1 VEKTGTEML
10 NYLPETINQYSSST
24 RTSISS
30 LIKSMKISKV
40 ELSSLVDKMNTN
52 VVDKNFSAS
61 QIPVFS
67 VISKEIL
74 IDSFRNLYLREQQL
88 FSAANANGLV
98 LSSMVDIFSSEIDK
112 VQNDLDKL
120 ELFIDNYEFISG
132 KDDLFNANY
141 IEKFDSFIND
151 YRSDNITFNIPDRD
165 NVEFGENGNAFIDG
179 SLGVLKIGNSQDI
192 KNIIRNIKNINIKTN
207 YSNYITTN
215 NNFFNL
221 FNDNLSDSWTITVK
235 SPVILDS
242 QIAESLKY
250 IKYDYSLIKGAVTSA
265 EIDLQRSVNIDTI
278 RFNPNESNN
287 FQLLQVVLF
296 HSSPQQSNNGNAAEN
311 YTTLLDQ
318 PRLINGVFELRFDKK
333 SVKKVIFIFNQSNYT
348 RSNKTALS
356 SELNAK
362 VLDSFV
368 RGVINDRAK
377 RFSKFQDIV
386 YWFFVRKNTI
396 AGLSKNNYLDNDY
409 YTYRFPSEFSS
420 YISTLNEQIK
430 DFNSLIMEDKNV
442 FSNTP
447 IFINLVNTMLD
458 GFSGKLNIFHN
469 KQYLEMGM
477 NSRVTSKIN
486 QTGFT
491 QYNASNRIA
500 DYRNQFS
507 DPIISFPNIN
517 AVNNSQITESEESY
531 EYSFSLKSIELM
543 ETLDQASNKAVFV
556 SKKIPVDGQVTA
568 LKVKLNQ
575 ANNSLSLV
583 PSRLDLKSAA
593 SYEMSISNKPAPNAE
608 SDWTPIVSYGVSFI
622 ESEILFFNPAS
633 KKAMLRFS
641 AIDNSINVYKNGM
654 LMPRGNASYVYSKGN
669 KTITLST
676 ESFNQADTY
685 VASYSLDY
693 SISSPDEINFIK
705 QNIFLESVKS
715 FGTENGPG
723 EQFRQTDPN
732 GYIRLSYTPYISASS
747 ATNAFF
753 SKVTGTSFIGN
764 FAGYSPV
771 RVQLSDGSYALNI
784 TNYTSTSQKNDFY
797 DTNNTIFIH
806 SGQGI
811 VFNKNINTPFKVIYQ
826 YIPNDL
832 RFRVILRKNI
842 TESTDP
848 ISIDGLI
855 LKMKTINYDPYYEKL
870 NSHLR

>member
-1 VEKTGTEML
+1 ML

-40 ELSSLVDKMNTN
+40 ELSSLVDKINAN

-61 QIPVFS
+61 RIPAFS

-88 FSAANANGLV
+88 FSAANAHGLV

-151 YRSDNITFNIPDRD
+151 YRSDNVRFNIPDRD
-165 NVEFGENGNAFIDG
+165 NVQFGENGNAFVDG

-215 NNFFNL
+215 NDFFNL

-242 QIAESLKY
+242 QITESLKY
-250 IKYDYSLIKGAVTSA
+250 IKYDYSLIKGAVTLS

-296 HSSPQQSNNGNAAEN
+296 HGSPQQSNNSSAAEN
-311 YTTLLDQ
+311 YTTLLDE
-318 PRLINGVFELRFDKK
+318 PRLINGVFELRFDQK

-356 SELNAK
+356 SELNAR

-368 RGVINDRAK
+368 KAVINDRAK

-409 YTYRFPSEFSS
+409 YTYRFPAEFSS

-430 DFNSLIMEDKNV
+430 DFNSLIMEDTNV

-447 IFINLVNTMLD
+447 IFVNLVNTMLD
-458 GFSGKLNIFHN
+458 GFSGKLNIFDN
-469 KQYLEMGM
+469 KEYLEMGM
-477 NSRVTSKIN
+477 NSRVTSRIN
-486 QTGFT
+486 QPGFT
-491 QYNASNRIA
+491 QYNSSNTMA

-507 DPIISFPNIN
+507 DPMISFPNIN

-531 EYSFSLKSIELM
+531 EYSFSLKSIELI

-568 LKVKLNQ
+568 LKAKINQ

-583 PSRLDLKSAA
+583 PSGLDLSSAA
-593 SYEMSISNKPAPNAE
+593 SYEVSISNKPAPNRE
-608 SDWTPIVSYGVSFI
+608 SDWTPIVPYGVSFI
-622 ESEILFFNPAS
+622 ESEILFFDPAS
-633 KKAMLRFS
+633 KKATLRFS

-654 LMPRGNASYVYSKGN
+654 LIPRGNASYVYSNGN
-669 KTITLST
+669 KTITLSI
-676 ESFNQADTY
+676 ESLNQADTY

-693 SISSPDEINFIK
+693 STSSPDEIDFTR

-723 EQFRQTDPN
+723 EQFRQTDSN
-732 GYIRLSYTPYISASS
+732 SYIRLSYTPYISAGA

-784 TNYTSTSQKNDFY
+784 TNYTSTSQTNSFY
-797 DTNNTIFIH
+797 DTNDTIFIH

-811 VFNKNINTPFKVIYQ
+811 VFNKNINTAFKVIYQ

-832 RFRVILRKNI
+832 RFRIILRKNI

-848 ISIDGLI
+848 ISIDSLI
-855 LKMKTINYDPYYEKL
+855 LKMKTINYDPYYGKL
-870 NSHLR
+870 NSYLR

>member
-1 VEKTGTEML
+1 ML

-40 ELSSLVDKMNTN
+40 ELSSLVDKMNSN

-61 QIPVFS
+61 RIPAFS

-151 YRSDNITFNIPDRD
+151 YRSDSVIFSIPDRD
-165 NVEFGENGNAFIDG
+165 NIQFGENGNAFIDG
-179 SLGVLKIGNSQDI
+179 SLGVFKIGSSQDT
-192 KNIIRNIKNINIKTN
+192 KNIIRNIKNINIITN
-207 YSNYITTN
+207 YNNYITTN
-215 NNFFNL
+215 NDFFNL
-221 FNDNLSDSWTITVK
+221 FNDNLSDSWTVTVK

-242 QIAESLKY
+242 RITESLKY

-287 FQLLQVVLF
+287 FQLLQVVIF
-296 HSSPQQSNNGNAAEN
+296 HSSPQQSNNRSAAEN

-318 PRLINGVFELRFDKK
+318 PTLINGVFELRFDQKN
-333 SVKKVIFIFNQSNYT
+333 VKKVIFIFNQSNYT

-356 SELNAK
+356 SELNSK

-396 AGLSKNNYLDNDY
+396 AGLSKNHYLDNDY
-409 YTYRFPSEFSS
+409 YTYRFPSEFTS

-442 FSNTP
+442 YSNTP
-447 IFINLVNTMLD
+447 IFINLMNTMLD
-458 GFSGKLNIFHN
+458 GFSGKLNIFDN
-469 KQYLEMGM
+469 KEYLEMGM
-477 NSRVTSKIN
+477 NSRVSGRIN
-486 QTGFT
+486 QLGFT
-491 QYNASNRIA
+491 QYNSSNKIA
-500 DYRNQFS
+500 DYHNQFS

-517 AVNNSQITESEESY
+517 AVNNSQNAESEESY
-531 EYSFSLKSIELM
+531 EYSFSLKSIELI
-543 ETLDQASNKAVFV
+543 ETLGQANDKAVFV
-556 SKKIPVDGQVTA
+556 SKKIPVDGQITA

-575 ANNSLSLV
+575 VNNSLSLV
-583 PSRLDLKSAA
+583 TSRLDLRSAA
-593 SYEMSISNKPAPNAE
+593 SYEVSISNKPAPNAE
-608 SDWTPIVSYGVSFI
+608 SDWTPIVPYGVSFI
-622 ESEILFFNPAS
+622 ESEILFFDPAS
-633 KKAMLRFS
+633 KKATLRFN
-641 AIDNSINVYKNGM
+641 AISNSINVYRNGM
-654 LMPRGNASYVYSKGN
+654 LISRDSTNYVYSNNN
-669 KTITLST
+669 KTITLSVA
-676 ESFNQADTY
+676 SFNQADTY

-693 SISSPDEINFIK
+693 SSSSPDEIDFIR

-723 EQFRQTDPN
+723 EQFRQTDSN
-732 GYIRLSYTPYISASS
+732 GYIKLSYTPHIGVT
-747 ATNAFF
+747 TNAFY
-753 SKVTGTSFIGN
+753 SRLTGTSFSGN
-764 FAGYSPV
+764 LAGYSPV
-771 RVQLSDGSYALNI
+771 KVQLSDGSYALNI
-784 TNYTSTSQKNDFY
+784 TNYTSTSQQSSFY
-797 DTNNTIFIH
+797 DTSNTIFIH

-811 VFNKNINTPFKVIYQ
+811 IFNKNINTPFKVMYQ

-832 RFRVILRKNI
+832 RFRVVLRKNT

-848 ISIDGLI
+848 ISIDSLI
-855 LKMKTINYDPYYEKL
+855 LKMKTINYDPYYQKL
-870 NSHLR
+870 NSYLR

>member
-1 VEKTGTEML
+1 ML

-40 ELSSLVDKMNTN
+40 ELSSLVDKMNNN

-61 QIPVFS
+61 RIPTFS

-141 IEKFDSFIND
+141 IEKFD
-151 YRSDNITFNIPDRD
+151 IPDRD
-165 NVEFGENGNAFIDG
+165 NIKFGENGNAFVDG
-179 SLGVLKIGNSQDI
+179 SVGVFKIGNSQDT

-207 YSNYITTN
+207 YNNYITTN
-215 NNFFNL
+215 NDFFNL

-235 SPVILDS
+235 SPVILES
-242 QIAESLKY
+242 QITEFLKY
-250 IKYDYSLIKGAVTSA
+250 IKYDYSLVKGAVTSA
-265 EIDLQRSVNIDTI
+265 EIELQRSINIDTI

-287 FQLLQVVLF
+287 FQILQVVVF
-296 HSSPQQSNNGNAAEN
+296 HSSPQQSNNRNAAEN
-311 YTTLLDQ
+311 YTTLLDR
-318 PRLINGVFELRFDKK
+318 PKLINGVFELRFDQKR
-333 SVKKVIFIFNQSNYT
+333 VKKIIFIFNQANYT
-348 RSNKTALS
+348 RSNKAALS
-356 SELNAK
+356 SELNSK

-396 AGLSKNNYLDNDY
+396 AGLSKNDYLDNDY

-447 IFINLVNTMLD
+447 IFINLINTMLD
-458 GFSGKLNIFHN
+458 GFSGKLNIFDN
-469 KQYLEMGM
+469 KEYLEMGM

-491 QYNASNRIA
+491 QYNASNKIA

-517 AVNNSQITESEESY
+517 AVNNSQIAESEESY
-531 EYSFSLKSIELM
+531 EYSFSLKSIELI
-543 ETLDQASNKAVFV
+543 ETLGQASNKAVFV
-556 SKKIPVDGQVTA
+556 SKKIPVDGQITA

-583 PSRLDLKSAA
+583 PSRLDLGSAA
-593 SYEMSISNKPAPNAE
+593 SYEVSISNKPAPNTE
-608 SDWTPIVSYGVSFI
+608 SDWTPIVPYGVSFI
-622 ESEILFFNPAS
+622 ESEMLFFDPAS
-633 KKAMLRFS
+633 KKATLRFN
-641 AIDNSINVYKNGM
+641 AIGNSINVYKNGM
-654 LMPRGNASYVYSKGN
+654 LMPRGSASYVYSNNN
-669 KTITLST
+669 KTITLSV
-676 ESFNQADTY
+676 ESFNQVDTY

-693 SISSPDEINFIK
+693 SSSSPDEIDFIR

-723 EQFRQTDPN
+723 ERFKQTDSN
-732 GYIRLSYTPYISASS
+732 GYIRLSYTPYVSAGA
-747 ATNAFF
+747 ATNAFY
-753 SKVTGTSFIGN
+753 SRVTGTSFSGN

-784 TNYTSTSQKNDFY
+784 TNYTSASQESSFY

-811 VFNKNINTPFKVIYQ
+811 IFNKNINTPFNVMYQ

-832 RFRVILRKNI
+832 RFRIILRKNI
-842 TESTDP
+842 TESTNP
-848 ISIDGLI
+848 ISIDSLI

-870 NSHLR
+870 NSYLR